1 MIECFSQLG
10 LALDLSYSRNAEWIV
25 DPPTW
30 NAAEPV
36 GAVINTRGWSSS
48 GLIMCFNM

>member
-1 MIECFSQLG
+1 MERFSQLG
-10 LALDLSYSRNAEWIV
+10 LVLDLSYNRNAEWIV

-48 GLIMCFNM
+48 GLIVWFNM